1 MAEKEESSTMNGHTT
16 DMQQKEE
23 ELYAVEKV
31 LDKRVC
37 NNGIVEYLLKW
48 KGYGNEDNTWEPI
61 ENLDCVDLIQAF
73 EDDHL
78 AAPEDPKT
86 KKVRLPWYLGTE
98 YQCRICN
105 SLFFSAKSLSEHVS
119 DMHDGL
125 DMYDYMEMHG
135 ELETKAMFVRCRICS
150 KEVKRNQGSVR
161 AHLYTVHGGVTIEM
175 YERMWEMDN
184 NEITYPSN
192 VMVEFYDSKQPE
204 DDTKKGDCAEKTI
217 NKSTS
222 KNFIMKNVQERNNHD
237 NKDKSSEPREGLDFE
252 RRSLDRETQEQGF
265 KSTSVKVELPEKTKQ
280 TSSQSNW
287 AYIDILKQELE
298 KSKLKQKYKNNKEDI
313 EEASL
318 EHTMVE
324 EGSHCP
330 VCNMK
335 DLKRH
340 YREHVARHFGDEL
353 VAVVRSFPEQTRC
366 SECSYSHKRIK
377 NVAIHVAV
385 RHNLLEKCLAN
396 DELVKEKREIV
407 KSKVKKM
414 RIGSECPICSF
425 KFAQDNASNRQHV
438 AWHFMEELRSYV
450 EFIGAEKNCSMC
462 SFVPAPVKAHNSS
475 KHNLV
480 MHYALGH
487 SKLDDLLQDA
497 ELVKSKK
504 ALEAKKPKRMAL
516 GPDCPICGVHIRERG
531 HVAWH
536 FMDELRNYVHSS
548 GNEKNCNICSY
559 IPPENG
565 KNHTSKHHLVMHYAL
580 GHSKLNDLLQD
591 AELVNRKK
599 SIEANK
605 PKRMSFGSNCPIC
618 CVPTKERDHIARHFM
633 PELMEM
639 VFELPIQNKCNQC
652 DYSNSNNEY
661 MAKHLALGHCKLE
674 DLMQNE
680 DLVEEKRR
688 KASKVSKKMHKSGQ
702 NCIICGISATREHVS
717 KHFNR
722 ELLEIL
728 RESSRSMQSCSECH
742 YANTIPE
749 LVARHIGLAH
759 FKLDEILSDP
769 QKVAKKVAEFRGIE
783 HPNSGSIESIDT
795 SVRKSKRR
803 SRASEKLKR
812 NSEDM
817 KRKSDTTTGNVSLKK
832 LKVEIETP

>member
-1 MAEKEESSTMNGHTT
+1 MAEKEESPTMNGHTT
-16 DMQQKEE
+16 DMQREEEEE
-23 ELYAVEKV
+23 ELYTVEKV
-31 LDKRVC
+31 LDKRVSK
-37 NNGIVEYLLKW
+37 NGMVEYLLKW
-48 KGYGNEDNTWEPI
+48 KGYGDEDNTWEPK
-61 ENLDCVDLIQAF
+61 ENLDCVDLIKAF
-73 EDDHL
+73 ENDHM
-78 AAPEDPKT
+78 AATEGPKT
-86 KKVRLPWYLGTE
+86 KKVTLPWYFGTE

-204 DDTKKGDCAEKTI
+204 DDTKKGDCAEKAI

-252 RRSLDRETQEQGF
+252 RRSLDRETQEQSF

-298 KSKLKQKYKNNKEDI
+298 KCKLKQKYKNNKDS

-366 SECSYSHKRIK
+366 LECSYSHKRIK
-377 NVAIHVAV
+377 NVAIHIAV

-396 DELVKEKREIV
+396 DELVKEKREIM

-504 ALEAKKPKRMAL
+504 ALEA
-516 GPDCPICGVHIRERG
+516 
-531 HVAWH
+531 
-536 FMDELRNYVHSS
+536 
-548 GNEKNCNICSY
+548 
-559 IPPENG
+559 
-565 KNHTSKHHLVMHYAL
+565 
-580 GHSKLNDLLQD
+580 
-591 AELVNRKK
+591 
-599 SIEANK
+599 NK

-688 KASKVSKKMHKSGQ
+688 KASKVSEKMHKSGQ

-717 KHFNR
+717 KHFNC

-803 SRASEKLKR
+803 SRASEKLKQ

-832 LKVEIETP
+832 LKVEIKTP